1 MGNREPKIV
10 SETEDFRIYE
20 RETFH
25 RPDGTMVVMHKCEEI
40 VAGRWEPFYSIVL
53 IRNADGS
60 IRFSRLGRTFKAI
73 DTKPTDN

>member
-1 MGNREPKIV
+1 MGIREPKIV
-10 SETEDFRIYE
+10 SETEDFRVYGN
-20 RETFH
+20 ETFH
-25 RPDGTMVVMHKCEEI
+25 RLDGTTVVIRKCEELI
-40 VAGRWEPFYSIVL
+40 AGRWEPFYSIVL